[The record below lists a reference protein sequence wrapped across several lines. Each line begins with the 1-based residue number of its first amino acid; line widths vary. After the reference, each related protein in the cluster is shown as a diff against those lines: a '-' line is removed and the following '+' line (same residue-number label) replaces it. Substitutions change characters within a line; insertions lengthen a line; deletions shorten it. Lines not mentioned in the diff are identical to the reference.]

1 MPFQGNA
8 LLFPLMALVGL
19 AIVVYFIREARDGFH
34 WWKTFLA
41 PILGAAAISF
51 AFYLMMKNRA
61 GITFGNYEGWVKW
74 VPIISLLVVAGGALL
89 ALLYRYRS
97 KERYE
102 AVGKFIHE
110 EA

>member
-1 MPFQGNA
+1 MHDHWRSLPPEVAATVDLIEAGGPFPHPRN
-8 LLFPLMALVGL
+8 
-19 AIVVYFIREARDGFH
+19 DG
-34 WWKTFLA
+34 T
-41 PILGAAAISF
+41 
-51 AFYLMMKNRA
+51 
-61 GITFGNYEGWVKW
+61 TFGNYEGWVKW
-74 VPIISLLVVAGGALL
+74 VPIISLLVFVGGSLL